1 MGENALSSYLGIFY
15 EAKGLGGVQ
24 IAVIN
29 SVFSIAV
36 VAAALFAGAIG
47 DQISSTRSLLLA
59 LSIAM
64 ILGTALLYISASYT
78 MILLS
83 VIIYGVGYSP
93 FNGVADQM
101 LMNRLENHP
110 ERFGQIRMG
119 GTIGAGVGV
128 VLAGLL
134 MQHGSRFSA
143 HFTSWQ
149 ADIRRRTRAFSSPLR
164 WWARQSCLL
173 WLQNSRKNSVRTFSL
188 VLRSYCSSS
197 ELARSHSLGGSPF
210 T

>member
-83 VIIYGVGYSP
+83 ADDLK
-93 FNGVADQM
+93 VALVQ
-101 LMNRLENHP
+101 
-110 ERFGQIRMG
+110 QI
-119 GTIGAGVGV
+119 
-128 VLAGLL
+128 GL
-134 MQHGSRFSA
+134 
-143 HFTSWQ
+143 
-149 ADIRRRTRAFSSPLR
+149 
-164 WWARQSCLL
+164 
-173 WLQNSRKNSVRTFSL
+173 
-188 VLRSYCSSS
+188 
-197 ELARSHSLGGSPF
+197 
-210 T
+210 

>member
-1 MGENALSSYLGIFY
+1 MKKQRGVFCFFILYFLFWMGENALSSYLGIFY

-83 VIIYGVGYSP
+83 VIIYSIKV
-93 FNGVADQM
+93 
-101 LMNRLENHP
+101 
-110 ERFGQIRMG
+110 
-119 GTIGAGVGV
+119 
-128 VLAGLL
+128 
-134 MQHGSRFSA
+134 
-143 HFTSWQ
+143 
-149 ADIRRRTRAFSSPLR
+149 
-164 WWARQSCLL
+164 
-173 WLQNSRKNSVRTFSL
+173 
-188 VLRSYCSSS
+188 
-197 ELARSHSLGGSPF
+197 
-210 T
+210 

>member
-110 ERFGQIRMG
+110 ERFGQIRMC
-119 GTIGAGVGV
+119 GTLYLI
-128 VLAGLL
+128 
-134 MQHGSRFSA
+134 HIYE
-143 HFTSWQ
+143 T
-149 ADIRRRTRAFSSPLR
+149 TRP
-164 WWARQSCLL
+164 
-173 WLQNSRKNSVRTFSL
+173 
-188 VLRSYCSSS
+188 
-197 ELARSHSLGGSPF
+197 
-210 T
+210 